1 MKNNNSDL
9 GCFWIIIFTSFLYLI
24 CIFISQLI
32 DFQLLL
38 LFVSESNPLLVIAN
52 PPPAKIK

>member
-9 GCFWIIIFTSFLYLI
+9 DCFWIIIFTSFLYLI